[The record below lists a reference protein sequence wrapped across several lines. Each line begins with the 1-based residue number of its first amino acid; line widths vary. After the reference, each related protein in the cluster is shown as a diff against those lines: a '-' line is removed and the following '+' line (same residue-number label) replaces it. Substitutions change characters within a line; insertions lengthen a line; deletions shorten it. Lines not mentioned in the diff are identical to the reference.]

1 MLKPPCRKQ
10 YSSVKELLTLSRKIK
25 ELWVFGPLG
34 NEDPDRKSKE
44 EQIDRDVRQV
54 SELLNGLQAANMKGL
69 AERNGGTWE
78 ASKDEAPAPSAPK
91 Q

>member
-1 MLKPPCRKQ
+1 MLSTQ

-34 NEDPDRKSKE
+34 NEDPERKSKE
-44 EQIDRDVRQV
+44 EQIERDVKQV
-54 SELLNGLQAANMKGL
+54 SELLNGLEASNMKGL
-69 AERNGGTWE
+69 AEKHGGSWE
-78 ASKDEAPAPSAPK
+78 ALSKDENTRAPSAP